1 MITYSNIITATVNYK
16 YKDKIYYAL
25 EKKLESSSLSD
36 VPVLIHDLMIGTHQN
51 QTILDILIENKAIG
65 LL

>member
-36 VPVLIHDLMIGTHQN
+36 VPVLIHDLIIGKY